1 MITNAF
7 SMIPF
12 FHQWISAMSPTI
24 KTLACAALIST
35 AMAPAA
41 FADATAFEGFY
52 GGFSMGV
59 TAPDI
64 NAIPASIDAALSG
77 DVFVGYNFAAGPN
90 WVIGG
95 ELSYGMSGGHQVT
108 GIPAS
113 FNLENILTISG
124 RAGYVFGDTMVYGR
138 AGYQTATLD
147 TNFSPVSFDADGYV
161 LGLGLEQMFS
171 ENISG
176 RVEISQSYLDVSG
189 PGVPAGT
196 ELDATRI
203 SVGVA
208 LHF

>member
-1 MITNAF
+1 MTL
-7 SMIPF
+7 
-12 FHQWISAMSPTI
+12 
-24 KTLACAALIST
+24 KTLTAAALVFA

-59 TAPDI
+59 TDPDI
-64 NAIPASIDAALSG
+64 NAIPTDIDTGLSG
-77 DVFVGYNFAAGPN
+77 DVFAGYNFAVSPN
-90 WVIGG
+90 WVLGG

-108 GIPAS
+108 GAPAS
-113 FNLENILTISG
+113 FDLENILTVSG
-124 RAGYVFGDTMVYGR
+124 RAGYVFGNTMVYGR
-138 AGYQTATLD
+138 AGYQTASLAS
-147 TNFSPVSFDADGYV
+147 NFAPVSFDADGYV
-161 LGLGLEQMFS
+161 LGLGVEQMFA

-176 RVEISQSYLDVSG
+176 RIEVSRSYLDVTG
-189 PGVPAGT
+189 PGVPPGT

>member
-1 MITNAF
+1 MTL
-7 SMIPF
+7 
-12 FHQWISAMSPTI
+12 
-24 KTLACAALIST
+24 KTLTAAALISA

-64 NAIPASIDAALSG
+64 NAIPTDFDAGLSG
-77 DVFVGYNFAAGPN
+77 DVFVGYNFAVSPD

-95 ELSYGMSGGHQVT
+95 ELSYGMSAGHQAA
-108 GIPAS
+108 GGALN
-113 FNLENILTISG
+113 FDLENILTVSG
-124 RAGYVFGDTMVYGR
+124 RAGYVFGNTMVYGR
-138 AGYQTATLD
+138 VGYQTATMNS
-147 TNFSPVSFDADGYV
+147 NFAPVSFDADGYV
-161 LGLGLEQMFS
+161 LGLGLEQMFA

-176 RVEISQSYLDVSG
+176 RIEVSRSYLDVTG
-189 PGVPAGT
+189 LGVPPGT

-208 LHF
+208 IHF